1 MQLQVPAGIQF
12 LPLFSRIFTME
23 DRAEEAKDREHA
35 GARRLHGA
43 ALACGIFV
51 CLLSYG
57 FYQEK
62 IMTGVWGADKVGGR
76 HISSVFLVMC
86 NRVTS
91 MSIAF
96 FSILAHGESLAPG
109 APLASYSAI
118 AFSNM
123 LATTCQYEALRY
135 VSFPTQTLAKTAK
148 MIPVMIWGTLL
159 ARKVYKVKDYIV
171 AAGVTVGSTL
181 FLLTGEVTANK
192 AKASNRE
199 TTLMGVA
206 IMVSY
211 LFFDGFT
218 STVQERLFKNRDVS
232 TWNQMLYVG
241 LLSALVTGSL
251 SAIGVG
257 DARIPPWDPELYKN
271 VMFLSLS
278 AAVAQIF
285 ILIMIKEFGAL
296 LFATVM
302 TTRQFF
308 SILLSCLLFM
318 HPLSSGQWMGT
329 LLVFASLYFKTF
341 AAALQSSRHSY
352 QSAQQDEDTCAPTK
366 ASEGH
371 HAMRQP
377 DDEESPA
384 KPKAR
389 HT

>member
-1 MQLQVPAGIQF
+1 
-12 LPLFSRIFTME
+12 
-23 DRAEEAKDREHA
+23 
-35 GARRLHGA
+35 
-43 ALACGIFV
+43 
-51 CLLSYG
+51 
-57 FYQEK
+57 
-62 IMTGVWGADKVGGR
+62 
-76 HISSVFLVMC
+76 
-86 NRVTS
+86 
-91 MSIAF
+91 
-96 FSILAHGESLAPG
+96 
-109 APLASYSAI
+109 
-118 AFSNM
+118 
-123 LATTCQYEALRY
+123 
-135 VSFPTQTLAKTAK
+135 

-352 QSAQQDEDTCAPTK
+352 QSAQDDDTCAPTK
-366 ASEGH
+366 AAEGH
-371 HAMRQP
+371 QAMREP

-389 HT
+389 HRQRPRHTRAHRKRHRHGHRHSERHARPQAPRA

>member
-1 MQLQVPAGIQF
+1 
-12 LPLFSRIFTME
+12 
-23 DRAEEAKDREHA
+23 
-35 GARRLHGA
+35 
-43 ALACGIFV
+43 
-51 CLLSYG
+51 
-57 FYQEK
+57 
-62 IMTGVWGADKVGGR
+62 
-76 HISSVFLVMC
+76 
-86 NRVTS
+86 
-91 MSIAF
+91 
-96 FSILAHGESLAPG
+96 
-109 APLASYSAI
+109 
-118 AFSNM
+118 
-123 LATTCQYEALRY
+123 
-135 VSFPTQTLAKTAK
+135 
-148 MIPVMIWGTLL
+148 
-159 ARKVYKVKDYIV
+159 
-171 AAGVTVGSTL
+171 
-181 FLLTGEVTANK
+181 
-192 AKASNRE
+192 
-199 TTLMGVA
+199 
-206 IMVSY
+206 
-211 LFFDGFT
+211 
-218 STVQERLFKNRDVS
+218 
-232 TWNQMLYVG
+232 
-241 LLSALVTGSL
+241 
-251 SAIGVG
+251 
-257 DARIPPWDPELYKN
+257 
-271 VMFLSLS
+271 MFLSLS